1 MHYEKYI
8 YIYNDDPP
16 QYVCYYVSVP
26 RDLDKHTTITID
38 NETFDIE
45 ADDLEVISEL
55 GKTIFLSWFF
65 WILAVFYWYRM
76 VSYPTCLVVVVGIS
90 PTYRLCV

>member
-1 MHYEKYI
+1 MHYEKYL

-55 GKTIFLSWFF
+55 GKTIFRLFNFF
-65 WILAVFYWYRM
+65 PGYGQSFNRTVPGTLPVLWWWW
-76 VSYPTCLVVVVGIS
+76 
-90 PTYRLCV
+90 